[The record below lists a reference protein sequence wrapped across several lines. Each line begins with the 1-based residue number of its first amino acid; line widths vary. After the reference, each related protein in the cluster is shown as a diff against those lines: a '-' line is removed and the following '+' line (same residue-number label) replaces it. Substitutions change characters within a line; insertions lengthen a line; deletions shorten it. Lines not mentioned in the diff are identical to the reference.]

1 MSARSEATLAAV
13 VAALADAGH
22 DAGTPAFRARD
33 VAPIRATSWLR
44 VAART
49 VELHM
54 RAAGYAV
61 SSATAGAMV
70 LTPAGL
76 AAVEAAR
83 RARGGVLG
91 AGRASGTGAGGPR
104 GGTALSGR
112 ESGGFPQRLAGG
124 AIASPCV
131 GECALDD
138 SPAPGADMSDALWA
152 LKLVGANARAW
163 AALCERCDP
172 PGPHR
177 AEDAPEG
184 GKETEG

>member
-83 RARGGVLG
+83 GARGGVAG
-91 AGRASGTGAGGPR
+91 AGAASGTRADTPDTGTGATGSEIR
-104 GGTALSGR
+104 GNR
-112 ESGGFPQRLAGG
+112 
-124 AIASPCV
+124 
-131 GECALDD
+131 
-138 SPAPGADMSDALWA
+138 
-152 LKLVGANARAW
+152 
-163 AALCERCDP
+163 
-172 PGPHR
+172 
-177 AEDAPEG
+177 
-184 GKETEG
+184 